1 MERIAKLA
9 PAASFGNTSNCSQQ
23 RCSVLV
29 EGTGFDVEQ
38 EVQAGLPYV
47 MGDMSALSQCLQK
60 FNLECG

>member
-1 MERIAKLA
+1 LRPLQVLGILQTVRNNVA
-9 PAASFGNTSNCSQQ
+9 
-23 RCSVLV
+23 VLV

-47 MGDMSALSQCLQK
+47 MVICPRFLNAAK